1 MSRVR
6 FFYTLCGLS
15 AAVSLSCYRSGSVS
29 VSPPAPAS
37 GSTQSA
43 RAVVDRDARAVSPEG
58 AIATSANGD
67 ERASPEVID
76 AEEVLK
82 GALAR
87 AAVEQKLVLVHLGA
101 PG

>member
-1 MSRVR
+1 MSRTW
-6 FFYTLCGLS
+6 FFCTLCGLS

-29 VSPPAPAS
+29 VPPPASPLA
-37 GSTQSA
+37 STQSA
-43 RAVVDRDARAVSPEG
+43 RAVEDRDSGAVSPEG
-58 AIATSANGD
+58 AIATSANAD

-82 GALAR
+82 TALAR
-87 AAVEQKLVLVHLGA
+87 AADEKKLLLVHLGS